1 MKQLSVDEKYVQMTQ
16 TPVEPLICR
25 LAAPTIIS
33 MLITTIY
40 NMADTFF
47 IGKLNSTSASG
58 AVGVAFALMSIIQAV
73 GFFFGQ
79 GSGNNVSRELGHHNQ
94 ERAEQLAAT
103 GFFSASGAGVLM
115 LIFGELFLEPL
126 ALALGS
132 TDTILP
138 FSKDYI
144 RVILL
149 GAPYMTAALVMNNL
163 LRFQGNAFY
172 GMVGLTSGGILN
184 IILDPIL
191 IFSFGLGIA
200 GAAWATILS
209 QLVSFLIL
217 YYQCNHAGI
226 VKIRLRNFRPSVS
239 LYRTIVGG
247 GLPSLLRQGIA
258 SVASICLNVAAKPY
272 QDAAIAAMAIVSR
285 IMNFINSVIIGFGQ
299 GFQPVCGYN
308 YGAGLYSR
316 VRRGFWFCVKL
327 STLVLLVLSA
337 VMAFFAPQ
345 LVELFRKG
353 DPLVVEIGSRALRLQ
368 CVTAFLFGWMMITNM
383 MMQTIGKTFRASLL
397 GIARQGI
404 FLIPAVLILPHFIG
418 ILGIQLAQPIS
429 DVLGSAMAIPMQL
442 FLLRE
447 MKREEA
453 ASSEPDGH
461 PQ

>member
-1 MKQLSVDEKYVQMTQ
+1 MKQLSADEKYIQMTQ
-16 TPVEPLICR
+16 TPVEPLICK
-25 LAAPTIIS
+25 LAVPTVIS

-58 AVGVAFALMSIIQAV
+58 AVGVAFALMSIIQAI

-79 GSGNNVSRELGHHNQ
+79 GAGNTVSRELGHHNQ
-94 ERAEQLAAT
+94 SRAEQLASV
-103 GFFSASGAGVLM
+103 GFFSAMGAGA
-115 LIFGELFLEPL
+115 LILILGELFLVPL
-126 ALALGS
+126 ALVLGS

-138 FSKDYI
+138 YAKDYI
-144 RVILL
+144 RVVLL
-149 GAPYMTAALVMNNL
+149 GAPCMTAALMMNNL

-172 GMVGLTSGGILN
+172 GMIGLISGGLLN
-184 IILDPIL
+184 ILLDPIL
-191 IFSFGLGIA
+191 IFICHLGIA

-217 YYQCNHAGI
+217 YFQCNHAGI
-226 VKIRLRNFRPSVS
+226 VKIRLRNFHPS
-239 LYRTIVGG
+239 LPLCRDIVNG

-258 SVASICLNVAAKPY
+258 SVASICLNMAAKPY
-272 QDAAIAAMAIVSR
+272 LDAAIAAMTIVSR
-285 IMNFINSVIIGFGQ
+285 IMNFVNSVIIGFGQ

-308 YGAGLYSR
+308 YGAGLYPR

-327 STLVLLVLSA
+327 STAVLLVLSG

-368 CVTAFLFGWMMITNM
+368 CATAFLFGWMMMSNM

-404 FLIPAVLILPHFIG
+404 FLIPTVLILPRYIG

-429 DVLGSAMAIPMQL
+429 DILGALIAIPLQL
-442 FLLRE
+442 LLLRE
-447 MKREEA
+447 LKEEA
-453 ASSEPDGH
+453 QKPSAD
-461 PQ
+461 